1 MNDATATTTSDV
13 CLPRALQRAASF
25 AHVACRVL
33 RLAVVSVLLATMAS
47 CTSTSGV
54 GDPSTATGGVRLE
67 VESRDTESQLM
78 ALYVV
83 SPNGTLDWG
92 GGRNAM
98 QGTTTWQGTLTAEQI
113 AALRTLLEEDG
124 WFDGRP
130 KGSGT
135 PRSKVG
141 RVMLRS
147 DRGNRRYELRG
158 ECPAFDRLVALL
170 ESAARGR
177 HEAHLNTLPVA
188 GDRMR

>member
-1 MNDATATTTSDV
+1 MIAATTTNSSHGS
-13 CLPRALQRAASF
+13 RSLQRAA
-25 AHVACRVL
+25 
-33 RLAVVSVLLATMAS
+33 RLAIQTLLAGLLLATLAA

-54 GDPSTATGGVRLE
+54 GDPSTATGGISLE
-67 VESRDTESQLM
+67 VESRNTDSQHM
-78 ALYVV
+78 ALYLV
-83 SPNGTLDWG
+83 SPDGTLDWG

-98 QGTTTWQGTLTAEQI
+98 NGTTTWQGTLSTEQI

-124 WFDGRP
+124 WFDGKP

-135 PRSKVG
+135 PRSRIG

-147 DRGNRRYELRG
+147 ERGNRRYELRG
-158 ECPAFDRLVALL
+158 ECPAFDRLAALL